1 MRRDTHLPN
10 GRATLGGLVH
20 DAAAG
25 ANLALTMLPKAMA
38 YAVVAG
44 VPPVYG
50 LYASC
55 AAPAL
60 AVAFGSNR
68 LLFTGP
74 VGVMTVLVL
83 GSLHHFAEPFSPPYI
98 ELAASL
104 TLMVGVLILL
114 FAAAR
119 LAFLVRAIPTPVTE
133 GFIAAAALLIIG
145 TQVGPALG
153 APPPSARSGIHLP
166 AFLAEA
172 AEAWSRRDVLVPG
185 LFAACIAIAL
195 LARRLFPRIPD
206 ALVVVALAFAATFA
220 WNLSER
226 GVEMMGALPT
236 GLPPVSAPSLTPLL
250 SGQLWASA
258 ALLALV
264 GMTETSSI
272 SRFVARRTGQRSDPG
287 REALGQGLANVAVA
301 FVGGYPVCASLSGTS
316 VNLVGGARGPRPI
329 YFFTVLASLPG
340 RRRSRGHPRP
350 GRRLRRGRDA
360 PRVCR
365 GREQR
370 AGEADCGRSGCLW
383 PGVPDRGRGLR
394 QCRREMEA
402 GAAGRTRRALNA
414 SRISRLGGVYAGS
427 SGGFLTA
434 SPPAEK
440 TAARQPFGWGS
451 GEQSLALWRIHLEV
465 YPYPPYAEIAES
477 AVRRHA
483 IVALHGRGQPNA
495 PIQPAMARPI
505 SSGESSWTKW
515 IPATV
520 FSVSAGHPR
529 TRLTSVSLAR
539 IAPGSA
545 FRNSLDTLL
554 VPSQS
559 AYSVARRT
567 AVDTAPSP
575 RWRAYAGWRSA
586 GSLQ

>member
-1 MRRDTHLPN
+1 MQRDTQIPN
-10 GRATLGGLVH
+10 GRATLGRLAH

-83 GSLHHFAEPFSPPYI
+83 GSLHHFAHPFSSAYI

-104 TLMVGVLILL
+104 TLMVGVLTLL

-119 LAFLVRAIPTPVTE
+119 LGFLVRAIPTPVTE

-153 APPPSARSGIHLP
+153 APPPSARPGIHLP

-172 AEAWSRRDVLVPG
+172 AEAWSRRDVLVPA

-195 LARRLFPRIPD
+195 LARRQFPRIPD
-206 ALVVVALAFAATFA
+206 ALIVLGLAFAATFA
-220 WNLSER
+220 WDLSAR
-226 GVEMMGALPT
+226 GVEMVGALPT

-272 SRFVARRTGQRSDPG
+272 SRFVARRTAQRSDAG
-287 REALGQGLANVAVA
+287 REAVGQGLANVAVA

-316 VNLVGGARGPRPI
+316 VNLAGGARGPGPI
-329 YFFTVLASLPG
+329 YVFTALALLVALCLGPLFAYLPRFALAAVVIMAVAG
-340 RRRSRGHPRP
+340 LLDP
-350 GRRLRRGRDA
+350 RRLLALCRADRLDALVVLTTFAVTLLVGPERGILAGVAAAWLCYLWRTRRVPVHERLWRPAGASEHSA
-360 PRVCR
+360 PVCLVLHPCSSFLYPN
-365 GREQR
+365 
-370 AGEADCGRSGCLW
+370 AEAIHDEALRLALA
-383 PGVPDRGRGLR
+383 RGLPVVLDLSAAPFLDTDGAEAVR
-394 QCRREMEA
+394 DLAAACGAAGLPVVLA
-402 GAAGRTRRALNA
+402 GAASGILDKLKAA
-414 SRISRLGGVYAGS
+414 GVDVA
-427 SGGFLTA
+427 
-434 SPPAEK
+434 
-440 TAARQPFGWGS
+440 
-451 GEQSLALWRIHLEV
+451 SLAFPTVDE
-465 YPYPPYAEIAES
+465 ACAN
-477 AVRRHA
+477 AVA
-483 IVALHGRGQPNA
+483 KWK
-495 PIQPAMARPI
+495 PAGP
-505 SSGESSWTKW
+505 
-515 IPATV
+515 
-520 FSVSAGHPR
+520 
-529 TRLTSVSLAR
+529 
-539 IAPGSA
+539 
-545 FRNSLDTLL
+545 
-554 VPSQS
+554 
-559 AYSVARRT
+559 
-567 AVDTAPSP
+567 
-575 RWRAYAGWRSA
+575 
-586 GSLQ
+586 

>member
-1 MRRDTHLPN
+1 MQLDKHFPRN
-10 GRATLGGLVH
+10 GPASLGGLVH

-60 AVAFGSNR
+60 AIAFGSNR

-83 GSLHHFAEPFSPPYI
+83 GSLHHFAEPFSPAYI
-98 ELAASL
+98 ELGASL
-104 TLMVGVLILL
+104 TLMVGVLTLL

-119 LAFLVRAIPTPVTE
+119 LGFLVRAIPTPVTE

-185 LFAACIAIAL
+185 LFAACIIIAL

-206 ALVVVALAFAATFA
+206 ALVVVALAFATTFA
-220 WNLSER
+220 WNLSDR
-226 GVEMMGALPT
+226 GVEMVGALPT

-272 SRFVARRTGQRSDPG
+272 FRFVARRTGQRSDPG

-316 VNLVGGARGPRPI
+316 VNLAGGARGPRPI
-329 YFFTVLASLPG
+329 YFFTVLALLVVSFLGPLFAYLPRFALAAVVIMAVASLLDL
-340 RRRSRGHPRP
+340 
-350 GRRLRRGRDA
+350 RRLLGLCRADRLDALVVLTTFAMTLLVGPERGIL
-360 PRVCR
+360 
-365 GREQR
+365 
-370 AGEADCGRSGCLW
+370 AGVAAAWLCYLW
-383 PGVPDRGRGLR
+383 
-394 QCRREMEA
+394 
-402 GAAGRTRRALNA
+402 RTRRA
-414 SRISRLGGVYAGS
+414 RAG
-427 SGGFLTA
+427 
-434 SPPAEK
+434 
-440 TAARQPFGWGS
+440 R
-451 GEQSLALWRIHLEV
+451 
-465 YPYPPYAEIAES
+465 
-477 AVRRHA
+477 
-483 IVALHGRGQPNA
+483 
-495 PIQPAMARPI
+495 
-505 SSGESSWTKW
+505 
-515 IPATV
+515 
-520 FSVSAGHPR
+520 
-529 TRLTSVSLAR
+529 
-539 IAPGSA
+539 
-545 FRNSLDTLL
+545 
-554 VPSQS
+554 
-559 AYSVARRT
+559 
-567 AVDTAPSP
+567 
-575 RWRAYAGWRSA
+575 
-586 GSLQ
+586 

>member
-10 GRATLGGLVH
+10 GRTTLGGLAH

-25 ANLALTMLPKAMA
+25 ANLAVTMLPKAMA

-83 GSLHHFAEPFSPPYI
+83 GSLHHFAEPFSRAYI

-104 TLMVGVLILL
+104 TLMVGVLTLL

-119 LAFLVRAIPTPVTE
+119 LGFLVRAISTPVTE

-145 TQVGPALG
+145 TQIGPALG
-153 APPPSARSGIHLP
+153 APPPPARSGIHLP
-166 AFLAEA
+166 AFLAEV
-172 AEAWSRRDVLVPG
+172 AEAWSRRDVLVPA

-206 ALVVVALAFAATFA
+206 ALIVVGLAFAAAFA
-220 WNLSER
+220 FDLRER
-226 GVEMMGALPT
+226 GVEMVGALPT

-287 REALGQGLANVAVA
+287 REAVGQGLANAAVA

-316 VNLVGGARGPRPI
+316 VNLAGGARGPRPI
-329 YFFTVLASLPG
+329 YFFTALALLVALSLGPLFAHLPRFALAAVVIMAVASLLDL
-340 RRRSRGHPRP
+340 
-350 GRRLRRGRDA
+350 RRLLALCRADRLDALVALTTFAVTLLVGPERGILAGVAAAWLAYLWRTRRVPVHERLWR
-360 PRVCR
+360 P
-365 GREQR
+365 
-370 AGEADCGRSGCLW
+370 AGASEPGGPFCLVLRPCSSLLYPNAEAIHDEALRLALA
-383 PGVPDRGRGLR
+383 RGLPVVLDLSAAPFLDADGAETVR
-394 QCRREMEA
+394 DLAAAC
-402 GAAGRTRRALNA
+402 GAAGLLLVFAEAA
-414 SRISRLGGVYAGS
+414 SGVLEK
-427 SGGFLTA
+427 LTA
-434 SPPAEK
+434 AGVAVSGLAFPTVDEACVNAVAKWKPALSVGPAAPLTPP
-440 TAARQPFGWGS
+440 G
-451 GEQSLALWRIHLEV
+451 
-465 YPYPPYAEIAES
+465 
-477 AVRRHA
+477 
-483 IVALHGRGQPNA
+483 
-495 PIQPAMARPI
+495 
-505 SSGESSWTKW
+505 
-515 IPATV
+515 
-520 FSVSAGHPR
+520 
-529 TRLTSVSLAR
+529 
-539 IAPGSA
+539 
-545 FRNSLDTLL
+545 
-554 VPSQS
+554 
-559 AYSVARRT
+559 
-567 AVDTAPSP
+567 
-575 RWRAYAGWRSA
+575 
-586 GSLQ
+586 

>member
-1 MRRDTHLPN
+1 MRRDTQVPN
-10 GRATLGGLVH
+10 GRAMLGGLAH

-60 AVAFGSNR
+60 AIAFGSNR

-74 VGVMTVLVL
+74 VGVMTLLVL
-83 GSLHHFAEPFSPPYI
+83 GSLHHFAQAFSPGYI

-104 TLMVGVLILL
+104 TLMVGVLTLL
-114 FAAAR
+114 FAAGR
-119 LAFLVRAIPTPVTE
+119 LGFLVRAIPTPVTE

-185 LFAACIAIAL
+185 LFAACIIIAL

-206 ALVVVALAFAATFA
+206 ALVVVALAFATTFA
-220 WNLSER
+220 WNLSDR
-226 GVEMMGALPT
+226 GVEMVGALPT

-258 ALLALV
+258 AVLALV

-301 FVGGYPVCASLSGTS
+301 FVGGYPVCGSLSGTS
-316 VNLVGGARGPRPI
+316 VNLAGGARGPRPI
-329 YFFTVLASLPG
+329 YFFTVLALLVVSFLGPLFAYLPRFALAAVVIMAVASLLDL
-340 RRRSRGHPRP
+340 
-350 GRRLRRGRDA
+350 RRLLGLCRADRLDALVVLTTFAMTLLVGPERGIL
-360 PRVCR
+360 
-365 GREQR
+365 
-370 AGEADCGRSGCLW
+370 AGVAAAWLCYLW
-383 PGVPDRGRGLR
+383 
-394 QCRREMEA
+394 
-402 GAAGRTRRALNA
+402 RTRRA
-414 SRISRLGGVYAGS
+414 RAG
-427 SGGFLTA
+427 
-434 SPPAEK
+434 
-440 TAARQPFGWGS
+440 R
-451 GEQSLALWRIHLEV
+451 
-465 YPYPPYAEIAES
+465 
-477 AVRRHA
+477 
-483 IVALHGRGQPNA
+483 
-495 PIQPAMARPI
+495 
-505 SSGESSWTKW
+505 
-515 IPATV
+515 
-520 FSVSAGHPR
+520 
-529 TRLTSVSLAR
+529 
-539 IAPGSA
+539 
-545 FRNSLDTLL
+545 
-554 VPSQS
+554 
-559 AYSVARRT
+559 
-567 AVDTAPSP
+567 
-575 RWRAYAGWRSA
+575 
-586 GSLQ
+586 

>member
-1 MRRDTHLPN
+1 MQRDTDLPT
-10 GRATLGGLVH
+10 GRATLGRLAH

-83 GSLHHFAEPFSPPYI
+83 GSLHHFAHPFSPAYI

-104 TLMVGVLILL
+104 TLMVGVLTLL

-119 LAFLVRAIPTPVTE
+119 LGFLVRAISAPVTE

-153 APPPSARSGIHLP
+153 APPPAARSGIHLP

-185 LFAACIAIAL
+185 LFAACVAIAL
-195 LARRLFPRIPD
+195 LARRFFPRIPD
-206 ALVVVALAFAATFA
+206 ALIVISLAFAATFA
-220 WNLSER
+220 WDLGAR
-226 GVEMMGALPT
+226 GVEMVGALPT
-236 GLPPVSAPSLTPLL
+236 GLPPVAAPSLTPLL

-272 SRFVARRTGQRSDPG
+272 SRFVARRTAQRADPG
-287 REALGQGLANVAVA
+287 REAVGQGLANVAVA

-316 VNLVGGARGPRPI
+316 VNLAGGARGPGPI
-329 YFFTVLASLPG
+329 YVFTALALLVALSLGPLFAYLPRFALAAVVIMAVASLLDL
-340 RRRSRGHPRP
+340 
-350 GRRLRRGRDA
+350 RRLQALCRADRLDALVVLTTFGVTLLVGPERGILAGVAAAWLAYLWRTRRVPVHERLWRPVGASEHSAPACLVLRPCSFLLYPNAEAIRDEALRLARARKLPVVLDLSGA
-360 PRVCR
+360 PFLDADGAEAVRDLAAAC
-365 GREQR
+365 GA
-370 AGEADCGRSGCLW
+370 AGL
-383 PGVPDRGRGLR
+383 PVVF
-394 QCRREMEA
+394 A
-402 GAAGRTRRALNA
+402 GAASGVLDKLKAAGVAVADLAFPTVDEACSNA
-414 SRISRLGGVYAGS
+414 VAKWKPAAP
-427 SGGFLTA
+427 LT
-434 SPPAEK
+434 PP
-440 TAARQPFGWGS
+440 G
-451 GEQSLALWRIHLEV
+451 
-465 YPYPPYAEIAES
+465 
-477 AVRRHA
+477 
-483 IVALHGRGQPNA
+483 
-495 PIQPAMARPI
+495 
-505 SSGESSWTKW
+505 
-515 IPATV
+515 
-520 FSVSAGHPR
+520 
-529 TRLTSVSLAR
+529 
-539 IAPGSA
+539 
-545 FRNSLDTLL
+545 
-554 VPSQS
+554 
-559 AYSVARRT
+559 
-567 AVDTAPSP
+567 
-575 RWRAYAGWRSA
+575 
-586 GSLQ
+586 